1 MRGLE
6 KCASVGSVPNAS
18 TQTRTTVALSKVLQ
32 AVCSVF
38 PMEGTIINLDSSLYR
53 TALCSA
59 GHFVCDSKRR
69 MESTLEA
76 QESYGCWPEQ

>member
-6 KCASVGSVPNAS
+6 KCASVGSATNAS
-18 TQTRTTVALSKVLQ
+18 TQTRTTVALGKVLQ
-32 AVCSVF
+32 GVCSVF
-38 PMEGTIINLDSSLYR
+38 PIEGTIVNLDSSLYR

-76 QESYGCWPEQ
+76 QESYGRWPEQ